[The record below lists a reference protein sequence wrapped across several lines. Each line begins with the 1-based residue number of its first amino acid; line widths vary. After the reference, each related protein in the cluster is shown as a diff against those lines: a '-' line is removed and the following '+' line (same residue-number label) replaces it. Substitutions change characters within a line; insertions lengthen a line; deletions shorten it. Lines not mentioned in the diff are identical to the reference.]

1 MVYILN
7 VWPKS
12 YLKWLSFLV
21 WRKYEPAYKG
31 TLVPRHRSTSCRT
44 LRRQLPGLPS
54 CNKWFNTLMIN
65 CAFLV
70 ARFVNLEVL
79 CTYYVLEIQW
89 APTLLAA
96 GDLRPVWYGS
106 WLPVQEPHQTECSI
120 GGSTR
125 WVLWEPEPL
134 CEVAPAEPQNVTP
147 PVLAPTPPSHRAL
160 PNKAL
165 VSFGTGSNFS
175 SLNTASTKALPNKI
189 YHLCANGFFKGSNY
203 IARTLRTR

>member
-96 GDLRPVWYGS
+96 GDFEARLVRLMAAGAGAAPNRV
-106 WLPVQEPHQTECSI
+106 LHQRLHQMSFVRAGAALWGCS
-120 GGSTR
+120 GGATKRDSTCSSSDST
-125 WVLWEPEPL
+125 L
-134 CEVAPAEPQNVTP
+134 
-147 PVLAPTPPSHRAL
+147 PPSPPKRGLGLLWHGL
-160 PNKAL
+160 QL
-165 VSFGTGSNFS
+165 
-175 SLNTASTKALPNKI
+175 
-189 YHLCANGFFKGSNY
+189 
-203 IARTLRTR
+203 